1 MPTRPRPSRS
11 VLRADCALADELGGM
26 AESSEQ
32 SGVASDIAR
41 EASERV
47 RTVADWVEA
56 REPADLL
63 TELKGYARHKPGPSW
78 PSPPLSVGEPGGKG
92 EAKPRPAVRDSSE
105 GVSEPVDLAQ
115 SGHCPEIH
123 PLERP
128 KPVCE
133 IRVA

>member
-1 MPTRPRPSRS
+1 M
-11 VLRADCALADELGGM
+11 LRADCALADELGGM

-63 TELKGYARHKPGPSW
+63 TELKGYARRKPGTFLAAAAALGW
-78 PSPPLSVGEPGGKG
+78 R
-92 EAKPRPAVRDSSE
+92 AWRE
-105 GVSEPVDLAQ
+105 G
-115 SGHCPEIH
+115 
-123 PLERP
+123 
-128 KPVCE
+128 
-133 IRVA
+133 